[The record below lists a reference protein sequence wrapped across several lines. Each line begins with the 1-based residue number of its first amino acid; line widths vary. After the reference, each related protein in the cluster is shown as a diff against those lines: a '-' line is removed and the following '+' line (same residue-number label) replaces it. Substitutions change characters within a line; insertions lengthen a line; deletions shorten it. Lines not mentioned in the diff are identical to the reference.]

1 MTTGQVDAGISYLRK
16 GSSLNPKYG
25 PVWEHLGL
33 AYQEKGN
40 HRDAVKAFE
49 KATQLMPNRRP
60 AWQHLAEE
68 YRAVGRMQDAQGAAA
83 RAQSLPAPKTNSAN
97 KKA

>member
-1 MTTGQVDAGISYLRK
+1 M
-16 GSSLNPKYG
+16 NPNYG

-40 HRDAVKAFE
+40 HHDAVKAFE
-49 KATQLMPNRRP
+49 KATQIMPTRRP
-60 AWQHLAEE
+60 AWQHLATE
-68 YRAVGRMQDAQGAAA
+68 YRAVGRIQDAQHAAA
-83 RAQSLPAPKTNSAN
+83 RAQSLPAGNLKAGA